1 VDRNLGQ
8 GRVRIVNGLLALGLV
23 VSALSALLV
32 VFLIRRH
39 PIGAGAVTGRRLV
52 ADVPATPVTIA
63 LLERWRDRASRWRST
78 LAVPVVVATIATSIA
93 VRQSLDVGIGAHPAW
108 ADPLL
113 TGMLSVFLGA
123 IAAELHHLR
132 HRPTGPRVVERLP
145 RDVAAHLPLG
155 ARRRRLA
162 LALLAGVA
170 SVLSITVG
178 DGRVPWPGM
187 LALAITGAVPLVQR
201 GIVGRSRPA
210 LDADLRA
217 ADDAVRTLAV
227 RSVDEAGAG
236 AAVLLAAWQLAP
248 AYTSVDVSTPVAAA
262 MIVAQVAALVLAILW
277 WRRSNPRRLLPD
289 VPAALDRTD
298 HLSPTA

>member
-1 VDRNLGQ
+1 MNLGF
-8 GRVRIVNGLLALGLV
+8 GLLALLG
-23 VSALSALLV
+23 LSALLLA
-32 VFLIRRH
+32 FSHRRH
-39 PIGAGAVTGRRLV
+39 PIGAGAVTGRQLV
-52 ADVPATPVTIA
+52 ADVPATPMTIA

-78 LAVPVVVATIATSIA
+78 LAVPVVFTTIATSIA
-93 VRQSLDVGIGAHPAW
+93 VRRSLDIGIGAHPAW

-113 TGMLSVFLGA
+113 MGMLSVFLGA

-132 HRPTGPRVVERLP
+132 HRPTGPRVVELVP
-145 RDVAAHLPLG
+145 RDVAAHLPVG
-155 ARRRRLA
+155 ARRRLVA

-170 SVLSITVG
+170 SALSITVG
-178 DGRVPWPGM
+178 EGRVPWLGM
-187 LALAITGAVPLVQR
+187 LALAISGAVPLVQR

-248 AYTSVDVSTPVAAA
+248 TYTTVDVPLRVAGA
-262 MIVAQVAALVLAILW
+262 MVMAQVAALVLAILL